1 MIERIKNSLKKIEIA
16 DYTIHEMKQES
27 VECFF
32 IRRNLDVKRRT
43 NLLEYTVTVFCP
55 FEKMEEEL
63 SVEEK
68 LSMEKEH
75 FMEGEHSMEE
85 EPSMEVAAGKKKM
98 LGSSSV
104 QLYPEMDEEE
114 ITTAIQSAYHAA
126 SFVENPWYELVSGTA
141 EEFVPSSG
149 TLAGHSPEENMK
161 KMSEAL
167 FAAEENCGESV
178 FLNST
183 EIFSKRIV
191 RRIVNSRG
199 VDVSYE
205 TCEVFGEYVVQCVE
219 PQDVETYHDFSY
231 RDLDTEALRKDVEEA
246 LEMTQA
252 RARAFSAP
260 AAGTYRVILSGEQ
273 MRTFFQYYV
282 SRSGSG
288 MIYQKYSSYR
298 IGTQVQGEN
307 VRGDSLTIT
316 LKAVEPYSHEG
327 IPMKDRPL
335 VDNGVLTTIHGDS
348 RFAYY
353 LGIEPTGNYRCI
365 SVPVGSTPLS
375 QMKTEAYLHI
385 ISFSDFQMDSFSGHF
400 GGEIRLAFLYN
411 RDTVTPVTG
420 GSVNG
425 SIMEV
430 QGNMVFSKERY
441 KNGNYEGPFAVS
453 LEGVQVAGV

>member
-219 PQDVETYHDFSY
+219 P
-231 RDLDTEALRKDVEEA
+231 
-246 LEMTQA
+246 
-252 RARAFSAP
+252 
-260 AAGTYRVILSGEQ
+260 
-273 MRTFFQYYV
+273 
-282 SRSGSG
+282 
-288 MIYQKYSSYR
+288 
-298 IGTQVQGEN
+298 
-307 VRGDSLTIT
+307 
-316 LKAVEPYSHEG
+316 
-327 IPMKDRPL
+327 
-335 VDNGVLTTIHGDS
+335 
-348 RFAYY
+348 
-353 LGIEPTGNYRCI
+353 
-365 SVPVGSTPLS
+365 
-375 QMKTEAYLHI
+375 
-385 ISFSDFQMDSFSGHF
+385 
-400 GGEIRLAFLYN
+400 
-411 RDTVTPVTG
+411 
-420 GSVNG
+420 
-425 SIMEV
+425 
-430 QGNMVFSKERY
+430 
-441 KNGNYEGPFAVS
+441 
-453 LEGVQVAGV
+453 